1 MSAAGGGEAG
11 VADKLHELT
20 SFPVG
25 IEDGFGNLR
34 AWSPGPKPADYRQI
48 GGANREELLRDAA
61 ASGQPGRDGDRVFS
75 VIRSRGDI
83 LGTVLLWDPDRRA
96 GALDRFTLDY
106 GATLL
111 ALELAHSRQL
121 AAAEL
126 RRRRELAEDL
136 LAGTDDESA
145 YARGEAIGHNLR
157 TPHSVAVLDWE
168 NADSRVVAKTAT
180 QWANSSGQHCI
191 IARRPVLAIL
201 LTAGE
206 ADLAALHRAISTDV
220 GSERGSI
227 GLGSAVAVPSQL
239 PQSFSEAQRALEI
252 KRGSAA
258 PYGTQRFEDLGVYRI
273 LDPGDSRPEVRGF
286 MLEWLGDLLDY
297 DRTKQAEL
305 VKTLARYLDCGGNYD
320 LTADSL
326 KVHRSTLR
334 YRLGRIRDIT
344 GRDLNDADARLNL
357 HLATRVLDVIGQE
370 DQAGVTP

>member
-1 MSAAGGGEAG
+1 MM
-11 VADKLHELT
+11 
-20 SFPVG
+20 
-25 IEDGFGNLR
+25 
-34 AWSPGPKPADYRQI
+34 
-48 GGANREELLRDAA
+48 
-61 ASGQPGRDGDRVFS
+61 
-75 VIRSRGDI
+75 
-83 LGTVLLWDPDRRA
+83 
-96 GALDRFTLDY
+96 
-106 GATLL
+106 
-111 ALELAHSRQL
+111 
-121 AAAEL
+121 
-126 RRRRELAEDL
+126 
-136 LAGTDDESA
+136 
-145 YARGEAIGHNLR
+145 
-157 TPHSVAVLDWE
+157 
-168 NADSRVVAKTAT
+168 
-180 QWANSSGQHCI
+180 
-191 IARRPVLAIL
+191 ARRPDFAIL

-206 ADLAALHRAISTDV
+206 ADLADLHRAISTDV

-297 DRTKQAEL
+297 DCTKQAEL

-357 HLATRVLDVIGQE
+357 HLATRVLDVIGPE
-370 DQAGVTP
+370 EQAAVTS